1 MLVQFAFATP
11 GAPRCDLCG
20 SGVCFTAKN
29 AKSAPRNAKE
39 YRSLG
44 LCLISRVRG
53 RLIGQNYFRAALFGQ
68 TLRTKGDILG
78 LTYMKE
84 VYTWVH
90 VVERRLQNYLDLR
103 NTNQSSSDMQLL
115 LNTYKPSFTISTDC
129 PIRTIA

>member
-1 MLVQFAFATP
+1 
-11 GAPRCDLCG
+11 
-20 SGVCFTAKN
+20 
-29 AKSAPRNAKE
+29 
-39 YRSLG
+39 
-44 LCLISRVRG
+44 
-53 RLIGQNYFRAALFGQ
+53 
-68 TLRTKGDILG
+68 
-78 LTYMKE
+78 MKE